1 MLDRMLLAVLKSCR
15 RKIHHLQ
22 THTCTAIN
30 FRPRPVGCLSVCLST
45 NCATVVVVVVVVVAV
60 VCMYIAL
67 CVILHIAMEIL
78 FTVCL
83 SHYIHVHL

>member
-1 MLDRMLLAVLKSCR
+1 MYSNQLPSAACW
-15 RKIHHLQ
+15 
-22 THTCTAIN
+22 
-30 FRPRPVGCLSVCLST
+30 LSVCLST

-83 SHYIHVHL
+83 SHYIHVHLLNDTTHTCYM